1 MYSMDFITN
10 LPLCGGFNAI
20 FTTIDKLTKYMKLV
34 PCFVGEGSLDAPAVA
49 GLFFNNIVRH
59 FGIPSVVL
67 HDRNPHFTSQFWQCL
82 WKKFGSR
89 VLMSSAFHP
98 QTDGQTERAHRTVE
112 QVLRCL
118 LAQ

>member
-1 MYSMDFITN
+1 MDFITN

-20 FTTIDKLTKYMKLV
+20 FTDIDKLTKYVKLV
-34 PCFVGEGSLDAPAVA
+34 PCFVGEGSLDAPAAA
-49 GLFFNNIVRH
+49 GLFFDNIVWH
-59 FGIPSVVL
+59 FGMPSAVL
-67 HDRNPHFTSQFWQCL
+67 HYCNPRFTSQFWQYL
-82 WKKFGSR
+82 WEKFGSR

-98 QTDGQTERAHRTVE
+98 QTDGQTECAHRTVE